1 METAMLNDLLED
13 EAEKALYENGELDE
27 LKRVLRKR
35 RSLLMDEMHGTM
47 KQVDRLDAV
56 IRQTEKELKERK
68 RS

>member
-35 RSLLMDEMHGTM
+35 RSLLMEKLHGTM